1 MDSREY
7 WAKRE
12 DKARR
17 NYIRD
22 EAKRLKVLQDLYES
36 MYDRIDK
43 EINAFYAKYAR
54 DEGITMA
61 EARRRADNLDIEAYA
76 RKAKKYVKERNF
88 SQQANDEMKLY
99 NLTMKANRLEL
110 LKANIGLELVNGFED
125 LQMEFGDALTERA
138 IKEDQRQAGI
148 LGDSVFMS
156 EKAAETLVNASFHHA
171 TYSERIWMHQA
182 ILKAEIDK
190 QLRIGLIQGKNPKVL
205 ARAIR
210 DRFRVSQ
217 RDAERL
223 MITELARVQSGVQK
237 ASFERNGY
245 DEYEFI
251 AEPTACPI
259 CRALHG
265 KHFKVADMLPG
276 ENCEPMHPRC
286 KCSTAAYAKLPWE
299 ETEKQENE
307 KTYIRDSGER
317 GAGHVN
323 TDLVNTKAYHDKF
336 RDLSSVKA
344 VNENLY
350 QEAMQILEDRNN
362 TEFED
367 IVAIDARTGKRIV
380 KNTSASDFGLTHQ
393 CGFTK
398 DEQENLR
405 KRGRPYEVLHNHPNS
420 SYPSRDDIKKLF
432 EREYQSGSTIAC
444 HNGNVYRMEK
454 LKPVP
459 DIDKTIYRIYS
470 DVKEDLKGYSK
481 SAIEDETSRRL
492 VKTLERSGH
501 MVFTER

>member
-22 EAKRLKVLQDLYES
+22 EAKHLKVLQGIYED
-36 MYDRIDK
+36 MYARIEK

-110 LKANIGLELVNGFED
+110 LKANIGLELLSGFED
-125 LQMEFGDALTERA
+125 LQMEFGDTLTERA
-138 IKEDQRQAGI
+138 IKEDHRQAGI
-148 LGDSVFMS
+148 LGDSVFTS
-156 EKAAETLVNASFHHA
+156 EKAAEALVNASFHHA

-205 ARAIR
+205 ARVIR
-210 DRFRVSQ
+210 DRFKVSQ

-223 MITELARVQSGVQK
+223 MITELARVQSGAQK
-237 ASFERNGY
+237 ASYERNGY

-265 KHFKVADMLPG
+265 KHFKVVDMLPG

-286 KCSTAAYAKLPWE
+286 KCSTAAYAKLPE
-299 ETEKQENE
+299 DFDAN
-307 KTYIRDSGER
+307 
-317 GAGHVN
+317 
-323 TDLVNTKAYHDKF
+323 
-336 RDLSSVKA
+336 
-344 VNENLY
+344 NENAIIKATKTIKGHKSTPKKSTPGAVIDHIRADNIVDKRSFY
-350 QEAMQILEDRNN
+350 GDDGMKNK
-362 TEFED
+362 D
-367 IVAIDARTGKRIV
+367 IHTSDHGNPKTHSYGSNGEHAHDYEWDA
-380 KNTSASDFGLTHQ
+380 S
-393 CGFTK
+393 
-398 DEQENLR
+398 
-405 KRGRPYEVLHNHPNS
+405 
-420 SYPSRDDIKKLF
+420 
-432 EREYQSGSTIAC
+432 
-444 HNGNVYRMEK
+444 EK
-454 LKPVP
+454 LKNKTTRELTTEERKENK
-459 DIDKTIYRIYS
+459 DI
-470 DVKEDLKGYSK
+470 L
-481 SAIEDETSRRL
+481 
-492 VKTLERSGH
+492 
-501 MVFTER
+501 

>member
-7 WAKRE
+7 WARRE

-22 EAKRLKVLQDLYES
+22 EAKRLKALQDIYES

-76 RKAKKYVKERNF
+76 RKAKKYVKKRNF

-110 LKANIGLELVNGFED
+110 LKANIGLELVKGFED
-125 LQMEFGDALTERA
+125 LQMEFGDTLTERA
-138 IKEDQRQAGI
+138 IKEDKRQAGI

-210 DRFRVSQ
+210 DRFKVSQ

-223 MITELARVQSGVQK
+223 MITELARVQSSVQK

-299 ETEKQENE
+299 DDKQYFQKVTVDRDEVFTRSEKEGKITAHRISTIKE
-307 KTYIRDSGER
+307 DVYLSDKAKIKPRTLHAIMKTYRETLDKL
-317 GAGHVN
+317 GATGYATPRMTIIADTELKAN
-323 TDLVNTKAYHDKF
+323 TAGRYSPLDNVLYIKPQKNPEEQRHTIIHELYHWK
-336 RDLSSVKA
+336 
-344 VNENLY
+344 
-350 QEAMQILEDRNN
+350 
-362 TEFED
+362 
-367 IVAIDARTGKRIV
+367 DA
-380 KNTSASDFGLTHQ
+380 Q
-393 CGFTK
+393 
-398 DEQENLR
+398 
-405 KRGRPYEVLHNHPNS
+405 
-420 SYPSRDDIKKLF
+420 
-432 EREYQSGSTIAC
+432 EYQSK
-444 HNGNVYRMEK
+444 NGAIRDQGAYIRELCKVHKKILDQKGVTEYTVNEIGQYAYRMFKFGRYDE
-454 LKPVP
+454 VY
-459 DIDKTIYRIYS
+459 TEYRTKKF
-470 DVKEDLKGYSK
+470 VGGNN
-481 SAIEDETSRRL
+481 AN
-492 VKTLERSGH
+492 H
-501 MVFTER
+501 